1 MKATYFIARRLR
13 LNSDN
18 TQRLST
24 SVIIAI
30 SGIALSVMVMLLSI
44 AIVSGFKKQIK
55 DKVAGFESQVSIL
68 ASHAYSDSVSEPAT
82 DFLTLDAELKS
93 IIDDSELFKSYSLSI
108 KQPAI
113 LKTENDFEGI
123 VLYGIES
130 DSPTA
135 KFVRA
140 NLTGNNGIEYLFDGN
155 KIVISS
161 QMANS
166 LKLNCRDK
174 VYAYFFIDGT
184 VRARRFEVSDIYN
197 TNFSDYDKVYAFV
210 PLHVLQR
217 LHSISAGQASQ
228 IDLECFNADKID
240 DSALNL
246 QQRMML
252 SAYTGKLSGT
262 YRITTVN
269 DNAMMYLN
277 WLELLDT
284 NVVVILILM
293 SLVAG
298 FTLISSLFI
307 IILERVSTIGLL
319 KAMGAS
325 DKQVRHIFT
334 AIGWR
339 LVLRGMIIGNAVA
352 LLIVMV
358 QYVWHIIPL
367 DPSAYYLSY
376 VPVRL
381 NLFAAIILNVGVFVV
396 SWSMLLI
403 PVRIISK
410 ISPAKSLR
418 YE

>member
-210 PLHVLQR
+210 PLHVLQ
-217 LHSISAGQASQ
+217 ASQ

-307 IILERVSTIGLL
+307 IILERVSTIWLL